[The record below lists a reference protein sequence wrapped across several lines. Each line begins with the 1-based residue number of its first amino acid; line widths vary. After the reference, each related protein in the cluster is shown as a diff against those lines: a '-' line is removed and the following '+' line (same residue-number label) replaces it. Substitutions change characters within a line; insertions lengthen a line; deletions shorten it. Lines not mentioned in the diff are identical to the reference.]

1 MIHMILPYADGSGI
15 GGPASSFS
23 RPLTFG
29 AMSICCTR
37 IISRERKKEQIK

>member
-15 GGPASSFS
+15 GEPASSFS